1 MSMGEKEGEAKFLFS
16 CLPLKR
22 HGERE
27 RGRVVRETPRTAT
40 RNDWKKKGMDWLLG
54 GAEHR
59 EQEYSGLEEGTAAA
73 TMALTG
79 RIRKGATA
87 KQSVYDLVGLP
98 NRLR

>member
-1 MSMGEKEGEAKFLFS
+1 
-16 CLPLKR
+16 
-22 HGERE
+22 
-27 RGRVVRETPRTAT
+27 
-40 RNDWKKKGMDWLLG
+40 MDWLLG

-59 EQEYSGLEEGTAAA
+59 EQEYSGLEEGTVAA

>member
-1 MSMGEKEGEAKFLFS
+1 MEEGEAKFLFS

-22 HGERE
+22 HDERE

-40 RNDWKKKGMDWLLG
+40 RNDWKKKGMDRLRG
-54 GAEHR
+54 GTEHQ
-59 EQEYSGLEEGTAAA
+59 EQEDSGLEETTVAA